1 MSPEAWAIT
10 GVGVT
15 LAGPNLR
22 RLSARMDRVV
32 RDVARIGERLA
43 RVEGIIEGW
52 LNHPPPVPRK
62 APE

>member
-15 LAGPNLR
+15 LAGFNL
-22 RLSARMDRVV
+22 RLSARLDGVV

-52 LNHPPPVPRK
+52 LDPPPPVPRK

>member
-15 LAGPNLR
+15 LAGFNL
-22 RLSARMDRVV
+22 RLSARLDGVV
-32 RDVARIGERLA
+32 RDVARIRERLA

-52 LNHPPPVPRK
+52 LDPPPPVPRK

>member
-15 LAGPNLR
+15 LTGLNL
-22 RLSARMDRVV
+22 RLSARLDGVV
-32 RDVARIGERLA
+32 REVARIGERLA

-52 LNHPPPVPRK
+52 LHPPPPVPGK
-62 APE
+62 AHE